1 MQSEAHEN
9 HPDVPRTFW
18 EYLRSFGPGI
28 VVVLTWL
35 GAGDIVGAGV
45 AGGNY
50 GYRLMWVLVLSV
62 MVRFAFVSL
71 IAKYQLCN
79 PRGES
84 VLDGLARLHPWYA
97 PLLALASVVMAH
109 VYGAYMLVGCG
120 ETWVKLTGVGTTWQ
134 WALVWAIISL
144 MLIFQP
150 VYSHIELV
158 FKIILAVLAA
168 SLLGMALWVG
178 PNPIG
183 ILRGAFTFSLPET
196 VGPFGA
202 TLVAVSMIGAVGGSI
217 MNLAYPYL
225 LELKGWRGPAYRRVQ
240 MYDLLLGVIVM
251 IILDLAVWT
260 LGAEL
265 VHGSGKPIEGLDG
278 LAALLAEVLGETGRR
293 LFFVGVFCAV
303 ITSLIGVAM
312 VLAFITSH
320 GYLRW
325 RAGGLAVEQD
335 YKSTSIYRGVVIW
348 ALLSPLIWTMPGMP
362 DFVTLTLVGNG
373 VQVLLVPFL
382 AGGLWWI
389 TASPQ
394 YIGLTYRNRWWENLV
409 MLLAFSLS
417 VWGSIGILLE
427 LSTSI
432 RGMVFGDAL

>member
-1 MQSEAHEN
+1 MQQVEAN
-9 HPDVPRTFW
+9 DNPPGVPRTLW
-18 EYLRSFGPGI
+18 EYLCSFGPGI

-35 GAGDIVGAGV
+35 GAGDIVSSGI

-50 GYRLMWVLVLSV
+50 GYSLMWVLVLSV
-62 MVRFAFVSL
+62 MVRFVFVSL

-97 PLLALASVVMAH
+97 PFLALASVVMAH

-120 ETWVKLTGVGTTWQ
+120 ETWVKLTGIGTTWQ
-134 WALVWAIISL
+134 WAMLWAIVAL
-144 MLIFQP
+144 MLIFRP
-150 VYSHIELV
+150 VYSRVELL

-168 SLLGMALWVG
+168 SLLGTALWVG

-183 ILRGAFTFSLPET
+183 IVRGAFTFSLPET

-202 TLVAVSMIGAVGGSI
+202 MLVAVSMIGALGGSI

-240 MYDLLLGVIVM
+240 MYDLFLAVVVM
-251 IILDLAVWT
+251 IVLNLAVWT

-265 VHGSGKPIEGLDG
+265 VHGSDKAVEGLDD
-278 LAALLAEVLGETGRR
+278 LATLLALVLGEPGRR
-293 LFFVGVFCAV
+293 LFFVGVFAAV
-303 ITSLIGVAM
+303 FTSLVGIAM
-312 VLAFITSH
+312 VLAFIASH

-325 RAGGLAVEQD
+325 RAGGQVVKQD
-335 YKSTSIYRGVVIW
+335 YKSTSIYRGMVIW
-348 ALLSPLIWTMPGMP
+348 ALVSPLIWTLPGMP
-362 DFVTLTLVGNG
+362 DFVTLTLVGNSI
-373 VQVLLVPFL
+373 QVLLVPFL

-389 TASPQ
+389 TASTRF
-394 YIGLTYRNRWWENLV
+394 IGPTYRNRWWENAV
-409 MLLAFSLS
+409 MAFLFVLSLWAAVGS
-417 VWGSIGILLE
+417 VRSVVNAI
-427 LSTSI
+427 
-432 RGMVFGDAL
+432 F